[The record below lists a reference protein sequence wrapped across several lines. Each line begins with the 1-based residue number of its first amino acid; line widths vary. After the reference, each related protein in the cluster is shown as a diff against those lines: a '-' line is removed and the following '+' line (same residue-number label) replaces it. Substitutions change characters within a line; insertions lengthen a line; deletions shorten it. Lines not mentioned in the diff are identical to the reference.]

1 MSLASNDSHPHA
13 MARQKVCCLHTFFC
27 NRVQQFLA
35 ILQMQEDGDGQ
46 LADDLL
52 SSNSALPPLMRS
64 ATFSSGAAA
73 QRAVNGAASRPR
85 AATVSGGLLR
95 AGASGSCGGLTAG
108 LGDPKPT
115 RNGSSSSLGSCS
127 AAAQAAHGALARAQ
141 QRVTAASMPAE
152 AAASPANVRRSISN
166 SPRQHSSAATV
177 PAVAAVSGSLVTQS
191 MPMCALEGAPGMT
204 LPSPDGS
211 SEFTGADFAALLASG
226 TAGIR

>member
-1 MSLASNDSHPHA
+1 
-13 MARQKVCCLHTFFC
+13 
-27 NRVQQFLA
+27 
-35 ILQMQEDGDGQ
+35 MQEDADGQ

-52 SSNSALPPLMRS
+52 SSNSAPSPLMRS
-64 ATFSSGAAA
+64 ATFSSGATA

-95 AGASGSCGGLTAG
+95 AGASGSCGGLAAG

-127 AAAQAAHGALARAQ
+127 AAAHGTLARAQ
-141 QRVTAASMPAE
+141 QRVMAASMPAE
-152 AAASPANVRRSISN
+152 AAASPADVRRSISN
-166 SPRQHSSAATV
+166 SPRQHSSAAAV